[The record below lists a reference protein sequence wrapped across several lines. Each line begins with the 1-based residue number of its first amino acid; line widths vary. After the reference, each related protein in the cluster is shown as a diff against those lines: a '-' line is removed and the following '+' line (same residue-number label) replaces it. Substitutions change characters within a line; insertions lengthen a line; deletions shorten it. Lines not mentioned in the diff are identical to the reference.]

1 MRTFLW
7 ELRVGWPGPLSQEQR
22 FCWLILQQTPWQR
35 CLRDRWLR
43 HPHASICSLAFTL
56 LLNSNTAPSAF
67 FRDQPFRVA
76 LRENALHKMPDEN
89 ADWLEEPFYIMCVSG
104 HLWSAFCEIL
114 TSAVIEGRRVV
125 GGERGASAINGGCVG
140 DEAWPTS
147 VLFWSV
153 EQTVITLEGH
163 NRVTTQ
169 PNEGSWVTLPVGG
182 LRN

>member
-1 MRTFLW
+1 MERI
-7 ELRVGWPGPLSQEQR
+7 LRNSHKRCYRGATG
-22 FCWLILQQTPWQR
+22 R
-35 CLRDRWLR
+35 CL
-43 HPHASICSLAFTL
+43 
-56 LLNSNTAPSAF
+56 
-67 FRDQPFRVA
+67 
-76 LRENALHKMPDEN
+76 
-89 ADWLEEPFYIMCVSG
+89 
-104 HLWSAFCEIL
+104 
-114 TSAVIEGRRVV
+114 V

-169 PNEGSWVTLPVGG
+169 PNEGSWVTLPVGA